1 MRDLAVRRDIYAYHV
16 LHGNASFEE
25 EPPGMEEFQRR
36 YESMRDHG
44 LPYLVAELEGAV
56 RGYAYAAPYHRRPA
70 YLHAVENS
78 VYVDKT
84 AVGRGLG
91 TALLDALIQACTKA
105 GLRQMVAI
113 IGETANKASIRLHER
128 AGFHHVGTLRSV
140 GFKHG
145 QWLDTVLMQRAL
157 GEGDKTLP

>member
-1 MRDLAVRRDIYAYHV
+1 
-16 LHGNASFEE
+16 
-25 EPPGMEEFQRR
+25 MEEFQRR
-36 YESMRDHG
+36 YESVRDHG

-70 YLHAVENS
+70 YRHAVENS
-78 VYVDKT
+78 VYVDQN
-84 AVGRGLG
+84 AVVRGLG
-91 TALLDALIQACTKA
+91 TALLDGLIQACTKA

-145 QWLDTVLMQRAL
+145 QWLDTVLMQRTL
-157 GEGDKTLP
+157 GEGDETPP

>member
-1 MRDLAVRRDIYAYHV
+1 
-16 LHGNASFEE
+16 
-25 EPPGMEEFQRR
+25 MEEFQRR
-36 YESMRDHG
+36 YESVRDHG
-44 LPYLVAELEGAV
+44 LPYLVAGLEGAV
-56 RGYAYAAPYHRRPA
+56 RSYADAAPYHRRPA
-70 YLHAVENS
+70 YRHDVENS
-78 VYVDKT
+78 VYVDQT

-91 TALLDALIQACTKA
+91 TVLLDGLIQACTKA

>member
-1 MRDLAVRRDIYAYHV
+1 MSCTGHV

-25 EPPGMEEFQRR
+25 EPPGREEFQRR
-36 YESMRDHG
+36 HETVRAYD

-70 YLHAVENS
+70 YHHTVEIS
-78 VYVDKT
+78 VYVDRE

-91 TALLDALIQACTKA
+91 TALLDRLIQACTKA
-105 GLRQMVAI
+105 GLRQMVAV
-113 IGETANKASIRLHER
+113 IGETANPASIRLHER
-128 AGFHHVGTLRSV
+128 AGFHHVGNLRSV

-145 QWLDTVLMQRAL
+145 QWLDTVVMQRTL
-157 GEGDKTLP
+157 GDGNETPP

>member
-1 MRDLAVRRDIYAYHV
+1 
-16 LHGNASFEE
+16 
-25 EPPGMEEFQRR
+25 MEEFQRR
-36 YESMRDHG
+36 YESVRDHG

-70 YLHAVENS
+70 YRHAVENS
-78 VYVDKT
+78 VYVDQN

-91 TALLDALIQACTKA
+91 TALLDGLIQACTKA

-145 QWLDTVLMQRAL
+145 QWLDTVLMQRTL
-157 GEGDKTLP
+157 GEGDETPP